1 MQAEL
6 EEILGRFEAETGTVH
21 LLEDGILVLKA
32 QVGVPPPVIQ
42 IVEKVP
48 IGKGMAGLAAQRNQP
63 VSSCNIQAD
72 SSGDVRPGAK
82 QTGVNG
88 ALVVPMRDAKG
99 RVVGTLG
106 IGVRRQYQY
115 SEAETTRLMEEAS
128 LLAKGVAVEQA
139 QP

>member
-42 IVEKVP
+42 IVKKVP
-48 IGKGMAGLAAQRNQP
+48 IGRGMAGLAAERNQP
-63 VSSCNIQAD
+63 VSTCNIQAD

-128 LLAKGVAVEQA
+128 LLAKGLAVEQA